1 MTEQRGK
8 EVVAGIDEQE
18 VAAYLRQHPDF
29 FARHESLLLEL
40 SLSHPDTG
48 KAVSLIERQVGL
60 IREQKYD
67 LKQQLQQLTV
77 AAKANEQLLK
87 RFQVLVLN
95 LIDSENLDQAIQYIR
110 DALQAD
116 FHADAVELVL
126 FDFPGRAESIERN
139 DRRLLAFHKVLEVR
153 HPVCGHFN
161 DEQRALL
168 FGNKAGEIA
177 SAVVVPLCAD
187 ERAGCI
193 GLLGIGSI
201 DSKRYHPDMGTV
213 FVSHLGAVMNRIFS
227 AHLER

>member
-1 MTEQRGK
+1 MTEQTGR
-8 EVVAGIDEQE
+8 EATDVVGEQE
-18 VAAYLRQHPDF
+18 VAEYLQSHPDF
-29 FARHESLLLEL
+29 FARHEDLLQEL
-40 SLSHPDTG
+40 TITHPDTG
-48 KAVSLIERQVGL
+48 KAVSLIERQVSL

-77 AAKANEQLLK
+77 AAKANEQLLQ
-87 RFQVLVLN
+87 RFQVLVLS
-95 LIDSENLDQAIQYIR
+95 LIDSESLDQAITYIR

-126 FDFPGRAESIERN
+126 FDCPERAESISQDDKRV
-139 DRRLLAFHKVLEVR
+139 RPFQRILETQN
-153 HPVCGHFN
+153 PACGHFN
-161 DEQRALL
+161 DEQKELL
-168 FGNKAGEIA
+168 FGDKAEEIA

-187 ERAGCI
+187 ERGGCL

-227 AHLER
+227 AHLDR

>member
-1 MTEQRGK
+1 MTEQTGRETTEIVG
-8 EVVAGIDEQE
+8 ERE
-18 VAAYLRQHPDF
+18 VAEYLRSHPDF
-29 FARHESLLLEL
+29 FARHEDILQEL
-40 SLSHPDTG
+40 TLTHPDTG

-77 AAKANEQLLK
+77 AAKANEQLLQ

-95 LIDSENLDQAIQYIR
+95 LIDSESLDQAITYIR

-126 FDFPGRAESIERN
+126 FDCPERTESVSRD
-139 DRRLLAFHKVLEVR
+139 DRSVRSFQRILESHR
-153 HPVCGHFN
+153 PACGHFN
-161 DEQRALL
+161 DEQKQLL
-168 FGNKAGEIA
+168 FGDKAEEIA

-187 ERAGCI
+187 ERSGCI

-227 AHLER
+227 AHLDQ

>member
-1 MTEQRGK
+1 MTEQIGSN
-8 EVVAGIDEQE
+8 VAESIGERE
-18 VAAYLRQHPDF
+18 VAEYLRRHPDF
-29 FARHESLLLEL
+29 FIRHEALLQEL
-40 SLSHPDTG
+40 TIPHPDTG

-77 AAKANEQLLK
+77 AAKANEQLLQ
-87 RFQVLVLN
+87 RFQVLILN
-95 LIDSENLDQAIQYIR
+95 LIDSEDLDQAIEYIR

-126 FDFPGRAESIERN
+126 FDFPGRDESVARN
-139 DRRLLAFHKVLEVR
+139 DHRLKTFQRILDSR
-153 HPVCGHFN
+153 HPACGHFN

-168 FGNKAGEIA
+168 FGKKADEIA
-177 SAVVVPLCAD
+177 SAVVVPLCAG
-187 ERAGCI
+187 ERSSCI
-193 GLLGIGSI
+193 GLLGIGSV

>member
-1 MTEQRGK
+1 MTEQSGK
-8 EVVAGIDEQE
+8 EAAAGIDERE

-29 FARHESLLLEL
+29 FARHEALLLAL
-40 SLSHPDTG
+40 SLSHPETG

-60 IREQKYD
+60 IREQKQG

-77 AAKANEQLLK
+77 AAKANEQLLQ

-95 LIDSENLDQAIQYIR
+95 LIDSESLDQAIEYIR

-126 FDFPGRAESIERN
+126 FDFPGRGESIERN
-139 DRRLLAFHKVLEVR
+139 DRRLLAFHKVLEAR
-153 HPVCGHFN
+153 RPVCGHFN
-161 DEQRALL
+161 EEQTALL

-187 ERAGCI
+187 ERSGCI

>member
-8 EVVAGIDEQE
+8 EAVADIDEQE
-18 VAAYLRQHPDF
+18 VAAYLRRHPDF
-29 FARHESLLLEL
+29 FARHEALLLEL

-60 IREQKYD
+60 IREQKQN

-77 AAKANEQLLK
+77 AAKANEQLLQ

-95 LIDSENLDQAIQYIR
+95 LIDSESLDQAIEYIR

-161 DEQRALL
+161 DEQRTLL
-168 FGNKAGEIA
+168 FGKKADEIA

>member
-1 MTEQRGK
+1 MTEQSDR
-8 EVVAGIDEQE
+8 EERAAISEQE
-18 VAAYLRQHPDF
+18 VAEYLLQHPDF
-29 FARHESLLLEL
+29 FVRHEQVLQEL
-40 SLSHPDTG
+40 TIPHPDTG

-77 AAKANEQLLK
+77 AANANEQLLQ

-95 LIDSENLDQAIQYIR
+95 LIDSESLDQAITYIR

-126 FDFPGRAESIERN
+126 FDCPERDESVSRDDKSVRSFQRILES
-139 DRRLLAFHKVLEVR
+139 RRPA
-153 HPVCGHFN
+153 CGHFN
-161 DEQRALL
+161 DEQKQLL
-168 FGNKAGEIA
+168 FGDKADEIA

-187 ERAGCI
+187 ERSDCI

-213 FVSHLGAVMNRIFS
+213 FVGHLGAVMNRIFS
-227 AHLER
+227 AHLDR